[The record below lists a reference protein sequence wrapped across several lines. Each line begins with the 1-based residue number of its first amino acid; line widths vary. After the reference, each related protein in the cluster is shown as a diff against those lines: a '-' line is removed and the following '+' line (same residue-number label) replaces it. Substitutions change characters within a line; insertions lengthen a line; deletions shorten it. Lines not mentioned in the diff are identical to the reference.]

1 MADKRRQ
8 VERVL
13 LRRNPE
19 VFFLLNLWKGKEA
32 PKGRVT
38 VVWKEG

>member
-8 VERVL
+8 VARML

-19 VFFLLNLWKGKEA
+19 VFFLLNPWKGKEA

-38 VVWKEG
+38 VVSKDG